1 MKKTLFLFLTILCCT
16 FLAIAISVT
25 PSFNLSKNT
34 SKATHRISNANNNNK
49 SMFFKKD
56 DFASEWKKVVNLENK
71 GLTEDAKKQVELIYQ
86 KASAA
91 NNQANIVKALLYRY
105 KYAQYNEEYSEQKAI
120 AGLTA
125 DIEKATSPTKNVLQ
139 SILADAYWQYF
150 NSNRYNIL
158 ARTALSND
166 NIAPDFETWDA
177 TRFSRTLTDLHLASL
192 QNPELLQNT
201 KVDLFDDI
209 INKGDSTTRSYRP
222 TLYDFL
228 AHRAVDYFSNDQAS
242 ITKAADQFQITNTAA
257 FGNTNTFLAANF
269 TNTDP
274 LSTKYYAIKLLQDVT
289 RFHKNDA
296 NPEALVDV
304 ELKRLDFAQDASSLP
319 NKNELHY
326 AALQALEKRYITEPA
341 SAAVSFRL
349 AQWHATKGGEY
360 HPYTK
365 PEVQWEHKEAMTICE
380 LIIKKFPKTIAANN
394 AQVLQKQLQN
404 KSIDVRIEET
414 TEPEKPS
421 RALITYQ
428 NINKVYGK
436 VVLVTQDMDAKIKK
450 MKREED
456 KMPYLLSQTPVKT
469 FTTVLPTENDYQTH
483 STEIKIDALP
493 MGRYLLLTATS
504 PDFSYQGNALAY
516 QYFYVTNLSHISKKV
531 AGDGYAQTVFVVDRR
546 NGNPLEGVDYRIF
559 TENWDYNTQENTQ
572 TELTR
577 GKSTQDGSFKYAS
590 PKDYYGNLYIQLT
603 KGNDYYETYQ
613 YNSGYADSYTQTTQT
628 TTFFFTDRAIYRPGQ
643 TLYFKGITVKRGKDN
658 SLVTNQAT
666 TVTLYDVNGQEV
678 TKLDLKTN
686 DYGSFSGQFT
696 LPVGLLNGGMR
707 LTNDNG
713 EAYFKVEEYKRP
725 KFEVTF
731 KPVEGSYRI
740 NETVTVKGSAMGYAG
755 NALSDVKV
763 SYRVV
768 RRAKFPWWWCYW
780 RPMPSSPKMEI
791 TNGTTTTNAEGLF
804 SIDFKALPNPT
815 DKPTDKPQYSYEV
828 IADVTDINGETQSKT
843 TTVEVGYVALLA
855 TVNIANVLDK
865 DNESQRKITVS
876 TTNLN
881 GQAEPTDVTIS
892 IAQLQQPTRVL
903 RNRLW
908 ERADKFVMSK
918 DEYTKLFPNDPYGN
932 EDDMATWKTG
942 NEIFRKTLN
951 TGKENSI
958 ELDNL
963 KKADA
968 GKYVVTLNAK
978 DKYGET
984 VEWKQYITVY
994 GSNDNKIPENIAF
1007 WSTINKQSAEPA
1019 EQISALFG
1027 SNLKNTVALYEVEHD
1042 NRLIKRE
1049 WIPIGELQ
1057 KRINE
1062 TVREE
1067 HRGNFFIH
1075 LTAVALNRAQT
1086 VPYTIV
1092 VPWSNKDLK
1101 VEMTTFRNKI
1111 LPGAKEEWKV
1121 KISGSKSEKVAAELL
1136 AGMYDASLDVFT
1148 PHSWNMGIYSTNSS
1162 TLSTNFGSGFSV
1174 VSNNLLTHDWNNNYY
1189 GSYSSPQYDQLNLFG
1204 FYLGRNLGR
1213 IQYRNL
1219 SESEGGRGIAMS
1231 SAPVMMDIQ
1240 MRGKSAPSAKTIGD
1254 KGKMRDGEDDMM
1266 KDEERLVSRDSN
1278 SQTANK
1284 PAEVQIRKNLQE
1296 TAFFMPQLRTNEQ
1309 GEVILSFTA
1318 PEALTRWKLMLLAH
1332 TQSLAIGTKTE
1343 EIVTQ
1348 KELMVMPNP
1357 PRFLREG
1364 DEMYFATKISN
1375 LTDKALDGTATL
1387 KLFDATTNLPVEA
1400 AFKLVEANQN
1410 FKVAAKQSAAV
1421 SWKISVPETIQAIT
1435 YQVIAQAG
1443 NVSDGEENALPIL
1456 TNRMLVTETLP
1467 LPVRGKGTKSFTFNK
1482 LADSESSSTLKH
1494 QALTLEFTSQPAW
1507 YAIQALPYMMEY
1519 PYECSEQIFSRYY
1532 ANSIASHIANSDPRV
1547 KTVFERWKTDAEN
1560 ALKNKQDKGALFS
1573 NLEKNQ
1579 DLKYLLLQETPWVMA
1594 AKNET
1599 ERKQRLAVLF
1609 DLERMTKEQRQ
1620 AEDELVKRQNPDGS
1634 FSWFPNM
1641 QPSRYIAQHIVC
1653 GMGHLDKL
1661 GVTDVRENGA
1671 TWQLIQKGMGYL
1683 DAEMQ
1688 KDYDNL
1694 LRYKADLKQQNI
1706 GYEQVQYLYTRS
1718 FFNNDFPLD
1727 KKYQTAYNYYKK
1739 QAETYWLK
1747 QSKYMQAMI
1756 ALSLNRL
1763 DSKDSGVAFDI
1774 LKSLKQNA
1782 TQNEEMGMYFK
1793 DNTGG
1798 WYWYQAP
1805 IETQA
1810 MMIEAFDE
1818 VTNDTES
1825 VEGLKVWLLKQK
1837 QTQDWK
1843 TTKATAEACYA
1854 LLRTGK
1860 NWLTQDD
1867 AVEINIGRQT
1877 LNPKTMP
1884 ELNAEAGTGY
1894 FKTSWKGSDIKP
1906 EMGKVSVTKK
1916 DEGVSWGALY
1926 WQYFEQLDKI
1936 TFAATPLNIKK
1947 QLFLKTNTKSGEV
1960 LSPITDNTKIKVG
1973 DEVKVRIEIRVDRDM
1988 EYVHLKDM
1996 RAAGFEPINV
2006 ISQYKYQ
2013 DGLGYYESTK
2023 DAATNFF
2030 MGWLPKGTYVF
2041 EYPLRASQK
2050 GNFSN
2055 GITTMQCMYAPEFT
2069 SHSNGIRVIIE

>member
-1 MKKTLFLFLTILCCT
+1 
-16 FLAIAISVT
+16 
-25 PSFNLSKNT
+25 
-34 SKATHRISNANNNNK
+34 
-49 SMFFKKD
+49 MFFKPDKD
-56 DFASEWKKVVNLENK
+56 DFASDWKKVDDLENK

-86 KASAA
+86 KALAA
-91 NNQANIVKALLYRY
+91 NNQANVVKALLYRY
-105 KYAQYNEEYSEQKAI
+105 KYAQTNEEYSEQKAI

-125 DIEKATSPTKNVLQ
+125 EIEKATAPTKNVLQ

-158 ARTALSND
+158 ERTALSDD
-166 NIAPDFETWDA
+166 NAAPDFETWDA
-177 TRFSRTLTDLHLASL
+177 VRFSRTITDLHLAAL
-192 QNPELLQNT
+192 QNTELLQNT
-201 KVDLFDDI
+201 KVDAFDDI
-209 INKGDSTTRSYRP
+209 IVKGDSTSRRYRA

-228 AHRAVDYFSNDQAS
+228 AHRAIDYFSNDQANIS
-242 ITKAADQFQITNTAA
+242 KAADQFQVSDPAA
-257 FGNTNTFLAANF
+257 FGNTETFLAANF
-269 TNTDP
+269 TTTDP
-274 LSTKYYAIKLLQDVT
+274 LSTKYYALKLLQDVS
-289 RFHKNDA
+289 RFQQKDA
-296 NPEALVDV
+296 QADALIDV
-304 ELKRLDFAQDASSLP
+304 ELKRLDFALAASSLP
-319 NKNELHY
+319 NKNDLHF
-326 AALQALEKRYITEPA
+326 AALEALEKRYASQAA
-341 SAAVSFRL
+341 SASVSFRL
-349 AQWHATKGGEY
+349 AQWHNDKGGEY
-360 HPYTK
+360 QAYNK
-365 PEVQWEHKEAMTICE
+365 PEVQGEKKRAMEICE
-380 LIIKKFPKTIAANN
+380 SIIKKFPTTIAAKN
-394 AQVLQKQLQN
+394 AQLLQQQIQS
-404 KSIDVRIEET
+404 KSISIQVEET
-414 TEPEKPS
+414 TEPEKAL
-421 RALITYQ
+421 RALISYQ
-428 NINKVYGK
+428 NISKVYGK
-436 VVLVTQDMDAKIKK
+436 VALVTPEMELKMKK
-450 MKREED
+450 MKRENEQID
-456 KMPYLLSQTPVKT
+456 YLLDQKAVKT
-469 FTTVLPTENDYQTH
+469 FTNNLPTDNDYQTH
-483 STEIKIDALP
+483 STEIKIEALP
-493 MGRYLLLTATS
+493 AGKYVLFTGTS
-504 PDFSYQGNALAY
+504 DNFSYKGNALAY
-516 QYFYVTNLSHISKKV
+516 QYFYATNLSTISKKLY
-531 AGDGYAQTVFVVDRR
+531 ADGYKNTIFVVDRR
-546 NGNPLEGVDYRIF
+546 SGKPLQGVNIRVF
-559 TENWDYNTQENTQ
+559 TERWDYQKQENIE
-572 TELTR
+572 TELSKGT
-577 GKSTQDGSFKYAS
+577 SEEDGSFRYFA
-590 PKDYYGNLYIQLT
+590 PNDYYGNVRIALAQ
-603 KGNDYYETYQ
+603 GNDRYETTQ
-613 YNSGYADSYTQTTQT
+613 YSYGYGGPSTENSQP

-643 TLYFKGITVKRGKDN
+643 TLFFKGIMVKQGKDN

-686 DYGSFSGQFT
+686 EYGSFNGKFT
-696 LPVGLLNGGMR
+696 LPVGLLNGQMR
-707 LTNDNG
+707 IENG
-713 EAYFKVEEYKRP
+713 NGSAYFSVEEYKRP
-725 KFEVTF
+725 KFEVVF

-740 NETVTVKGSAMGYAG
+740 NETVTVKGTATGYAG
-755 NALSDVKV
+755 NSISDAKV

-768 RRAKFPWWWCYW
+768 RRAKFPWWWCWW
-780 RPMPSSPKMEI
+780 RPMPQSPEMEI
-791 TNGTTTTNAEGLF
+791 TNGTITTNAEGLF
-804 SIDFKALPNPT
+804 SIDFKALPNIA
-815 DKPTDKPQYSYEV
+815 DKIADKPQYSYEV
-828 IADVTDINGETQSKT
+828 IADVTDINGETQSQT
-843 TTVEVGYVALLA
+843 TSVEVGYVALQA
-855 TVNIANVLDK
+855 NVTIADVLDK
-865 DNESQRKITVS
+865 NNEQQRKIAVS

-881 GQAEPTDVTIS
+881 GQAEPTDVTVS
-892 IAQLQQPTRVL
+892 MVELQQPDRIL
-903 RNRLW
+903 RKRLW
-908 ERADKFVMSK
+908 ERPDKFVLSK
-918 DEYTKLFPNDPYGN
+918 EEYIKLFPNDPYNN

-942 NEIFRKTLN
+942 DEIFRKTFN

-958 ELDNL
+958 ELAKLSN
-963 KKADA
+963 AA
-968 GKYVVTLNAK
+968 SGKYVVTLTAK
-978 DKYGET
+978 DKYGEA

-994 GSNDNKIPENIAF
+994 GSKDKKIATQEAF
-1007 WSTINKQSAEPA
+1007 WATVNKQNAEPT
-1019 EQISALFG
+1019 EQVSTFFGSAL
-1027 SNLKNTVALYEVEHD
+1027 KNATILYEVEH
-1042 NRLIKRE
+1042 NNQLVKRE
-1049 WIPIGELQ
+1049 FIPIGELQ
-1057 KRINE
+1057 KHIDE
-1062 TVREE
+1062 TVKEE

-1075 LTAVALNRAQT
+1075 LTSVALNRQQT
-1086 VPYTIV
+1086 IAYTIV

-1101 VEMTTFRNKI
+1101 VEMSTFRNKI
-1111 LPGAKEEWKV
+1111 LPGAKEAWTV
-1121 KISGSKSEKVAAELL
+1121 KISGAKSEKVAAELL
-1136 AGMYDASLDVFT
+1136 AGMYDASLDAFV
-1148 PHSWNMGIYSTNSS
+1148 PHSWNMSVYPTYSSA
-1162 TLSTNFGSGFSV
+1162 LSTTFGDGFGV
-1174 VSNNLLTHDWNNNYY
+1174 VSNSLLANNWNDRYY
-1189 GSYSSPQYDQLNLFG
+1189 GSYNYPRYDQLNLFD
-1204 FYLGRNLGR
+1204 FYLGR
-1213 IQYRNL
+1213 QYYSSMYMRG
-1219 SESEGGRGIAMS
+1219 GGRAVAM
-1231 SAPVMMDIQ
+1231 
-1240 MRGKSAPSAKTIGD
+1240 SAPS
-1254 KGKMRDGEDDMM
+1254 MM
-1266 KDEERLVSRDSN
+1266 KEESMSMDSPSPSPKMTKN
-1278 SQTANK
+1278 KAMKDGDDKQEDALMEKKGSLIANEPNAQTVAK

-1296 TAFFMPQLRTNEQ
+1296 TAFFMPELRTNEQ
-1309 GEVILSFTA
+1309 GEVLLSFTA

-1332 TQSLAIGTKTE
+1332 TKNLEIGTKTE

-1387 KLFDATTNLPVEA
+1387 KLFDATTNTPVEA
-1400 AFKLVEANQN
+1400 AFKLADAKQN
-1410 FKVAAKQSAAV
+1410 FKVAAKQSTAV
-1421 SWKISVPETIQAIT
+1421 QWKIQVPETIQAIT

-1443 NVSDGEENALPIL
+1443 SVSDGEENALPIL

-1547 KTVFERWKTDAEN
+1547 KTVFDRWKTDAEN
-1560 ALKNKQDKGALFS
+1560 ALKNNTAKGALFS
-1573 NLEKNQ
+1573 NLEKNE

-1594 AKNET
+1594 AQNET
-1599 ERKQRLAVLF
+1599 ERKNRLAVLF
-1609 DLERMTKEQRQ
+1609 DLERMTKEQRK
-1620 AEDELVKRQNPDGS
+1620 AEEELIKRQNPDGS

-1641 QPSRYIAQHIVC
+1641 YPSRYITQHIVC

-1661 GVTDVRENGA
+1661 GVTQVRQDAE
-1671 TWQLIQKGMGYL
+1671 TWLMIQKGMNYL

-1694 LRYKADLKQQNI
+1694 LKYKTNLKQQNI
-1706 GYEQVQYLYTRS
+1706 GYEQIQYLYTRS
-1718 FFNNDFPLD
+1718 YFNNDVPLD
-1727 KKYQTAYNYYKK
+1727 KKYETAYNYYKK
-1739 QAETYWLK
+1739 QAETYWLQ

-1756 ALSLNRL
+1756 ALSVNRL
-1763 DSKDSGVAFDI
+1763 DSKDSKIAFDI

-1810 MMIEAFDE
+1810 LMIEAFDE

-1894 FKTSWKGSDIKP
+1894 FKTTWKGSEIRP

-1936 TFAATPLNIKK
+1936 TFASTPLNIKK
-1947 QLFLKTNTKSGEV
+1947 QLFLKTNTKNGEV
-1960 LSPITDNTKIKVG
+1960 LTPLSDNAKIKVG
-1973 DEVKVRIEIRVDRDM
+1973 DVVKVRIEIRVDRDM

-2006 ISQYKYQ
+2006 VSQYKYQ

-2041 EYPLRASQK
+2041 EYPLRASQR

-2069 SHSNGIRVIIE
+2069 SHSEGIRVTIEK